1 MGKDLTIK
9 QKKEWAKMLYIKE
22 HLLQNEIA
30 ERTGVSKQTICKW
43 VKAEKWEALKA
54 SVSITREEQL
64 ASLYRQVAEINKTI
78 AGRKEGE
85 RYASSKE
92 ADSINKLASAIE
104 KMERETGIADIIS
117 VSKLFLDW
125 IRKSDLDKAKA
136 LSDDFDLFIKDMLR

>member
-30 ERTGVSKQTICKW
+30 ERTGVSKQTISKW

-64 ASLYRQVAEINKTI
+64 ANLYRQVAEIKSAI
-78 AGRKEGE
+78 AKRKEGE
-85 RYASSKE
+85 RYATSKE
-92 ADSINKLASAIE
+92 ADSLNKLASAIE
-104 KMERETGIADIIS
+104 KLERETGIADINR
-117 VSKLFLDW
+117 VSKQFLDRM
-125 IRKSDLDKAKA
+125 RKSDLAKAKA
-136 LSDDFDLFIKDMLR
+136 LSNDFDLFIKDLLR

>member
-30 ERTGVSKQTICKW
+30 ERTGVSKQTISKW

-64 ASLYRQVAEINKTI
+64 ANLYRQAAEINSAI
-78 AGRKEGE
+78 AKRKEGE
-85 RYASSKE
+85 RYAASKE
-92 ADSINKLASAIE
+92 VDSINKLASAIE

-117 VSKLFLDW
+117 VSKQFLDW
-125 IRKSDLDKAKA
+125 MRKSDLAKAKA
-136 LSDDFDLFIKDMLR
+136 LSNDFDLFIKDLLR